1 MQGVPGI
8 MPVGV
13 QDLVHRRQSGV
24 PAAWEVTSREPETAA
39 TLKAG
44 RRQSRLREAEE
55 PEEAEPGRLNTEG
68 WQEMQKEANW
78 HVFSALGTNFLL
90 DVKTGGLHEL
100 DDVARDV
107 AIAYGASRDEVVW
120 RLGPVH
126 TDEAVAEAYDEI
138 DEMVADGRLSHPFT
152 PDEPYEPA
160 GEVLVKALCLHVAHD
175 CNLRC
180 RYCFGKT
187 GSFGMTRE
195 LMPERVAKAAI
206 DFLLAR
212 SGGRRNLNVDFFGG
226 EPLLN
231 FGVVRSSV
239 EHGRAEAARL
249 GKRIEFTLT
258 TNAVLLDDDVARF
271 LNDNDMLV
279 VLSLDGRKETH
290 DRMRVAPG
298 GGGSYDEVVPRVRR
312 FIASR
317 PPESYF
323 VRGTYTRA
331 NLDFASDV
339 MHLADL
345 GCRSISVEPVV
356 GARDTSYGI
365 RADDLDA
372 IGREYERLAT
382 LFLERHARGEGF
394 SFYHFN
400 VDLDGGPCLA
410 RRLAGCGAGVDYL
423 AVAPDGSIYPC
434 HQFVGRREFLMGD
447 VFKGEVDCE
456 LVERFR
462 GAHVYTKRGCAECWA
477 RFICS
482 GGCHASAYASSG
494 DILTPDPV
502 ACAIQKKRIEC
513 ALAVQALR
521 NVHAA
526 S

>member
-1 MQGVPGI
+1 MTGRPEDV
-8 MPVGV
+8 
-13 QDLVHRRQSGV
+13 
-24 PAAWEVTSREPETAA
+24 EVLGDS
-39 TLKAG
+39 
-44 RRQSRLREAEE
+44 
-55 PEEAEPGRLNTEG
+55 
-68 WQEMQKEANW
+68 NW
-78 HVFSALGTNFLL
+78 HVFSALGKHLLL

-100 DDVARDV
+100 DEVARDV
-107 AIAYGASRDEVVW
+107 AVAFGEPKDEIVR
-120 RLGPVH
+120 RLGPLH
-126 TDEAVAEAYDEI
+126 THEAVGEAYDEF
-138 DEMVADGRLSHPFT
+138 DEMVADGRLSHPFA

-206 DFLLAR
+206 DFVLAR
-212 SGGRRNLNVDFFGG
+212 SGRRRNLNVDFFGG

-231 FGVVRSSV
+231 FDVVKSAV
-239 EHGRAEAARL
+239 DYGRAAASKL
-249 GKRIEFTLT
+249 GKQTEFTIT
-258 TNAVLLDDDVARF
+258 TNAVLLDDDVAKF
-271 LNDNDMLV
+271 LDESGMLV

-298 GGGSYDEVVPRVRR
+298 GGGSYDEVAPKVTRFVARR
-312 FIASR
+312 S
-317 PPESYF
+317 PDSYF

-356 GARDTSYGI
+356 GAGGAWYGI
-365 RADDLDA
+365 RPEDLDA
-372 IGREYERLAT
+372 IGREYERLAA

-434 HQFVGRREFLMGD
+434 HQFVGRPEFLMGD
-447 VFKGEVDCE
+447 VLSGDVDGA

-462 GAHVYTKRGCAECWA
+462 GAHVYTKKGCASCWA

-482 GGCHASAYASSG
+482 GGCHASAHAFSG

-513 ALAVQALR
+513 ALAVQAVLAGQ
-521 NVHAA
+521 AA
-526 S
+526 SC